1 MGVLLFDEAL
11 FLNEGEDFMNR
22 YNFLFG
28 ALIMALFSNSADAAN
43 PTVTIVTSK
52 GTIQGE
58 LFADKVPLTTANFI
72 NLVERGYYN
81 GLAFHRVIKDF
92 MVQTGDP
99 QGNGTG
105 GPGYTFTDEFD
116 SSLKH
121 SKPGIFSMANRGPNT
136 NGSQFFITHK
146 ETPWLDGK
154 HSVFGQV
161 TSGQEVVNAIEQ
173 GDKMLKVTV
182 EGDTKGVLSKA
193 DGKLKEWNQVLDRE
207 FPKKESVAIK
217 N

>member
-1 MGVLLFDEAL
+1 MLLFDEAL